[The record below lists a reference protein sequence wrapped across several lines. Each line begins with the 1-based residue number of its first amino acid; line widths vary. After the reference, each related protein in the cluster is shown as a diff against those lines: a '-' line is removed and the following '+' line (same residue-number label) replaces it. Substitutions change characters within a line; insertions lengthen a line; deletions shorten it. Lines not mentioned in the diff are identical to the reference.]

1 MFPSPGPRWLSVAL
15 LLLAGCGSAGQG
27 ITPATA
33 PQGASGDMIHQA
45 WVDAV
50 RAGDH
55 AAAQALIDPA
65 LPDPALIA
73 HDAVTRMQDYLTNAA
88 SPTGALQ
95 AVTLLPVAGDVGLS
109 VWQFAKKRW
118 CYRTTLV
125 QRDARWYVQRWGQTS
140 QCPA

>member
-1 MFPSPGPRWLSVAL
+1 MFPSPGPRWLNVAL
-15 LLLAGCGSAGQG
+15 LLLVSCGTAGQAAPP
-27 ITPATA
+27 PAVSQPGSSDTT
-33 PQGASGDMIHQA
+33 HRA

-55 AAAQALIDPA
+55 AAAHALVDPV
-65 LPDPALIA
+65 LPDPALVA
-73 HDAVTRMQDYLTNAA
+73 HDAVTRMQDYLTNVA
-88 SPTGALQ
+88 SPTGVLQ

-125 QRDARWYVQRWGQTS
+125 QRDARWYVQSWGQTS